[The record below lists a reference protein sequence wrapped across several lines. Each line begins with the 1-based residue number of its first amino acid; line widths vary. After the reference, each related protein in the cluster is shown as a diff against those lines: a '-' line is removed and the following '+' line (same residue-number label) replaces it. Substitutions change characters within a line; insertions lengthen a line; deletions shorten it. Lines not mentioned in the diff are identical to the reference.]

1 MKSRVYIS
9 RRCIVSIPVDSGGVG
24 TYPRARSTEPK
35 LSLSG
40 LAFHSRTLASSVER
54 MPVRFMVDAISFKD
68 HLTLILR
75 SIYISYLY
83 NVS

>member
-1 MKSRVYIS
+1 VPVYCYIWTALMKSRVYIS

-24 TYPRARSTEPK
+24 TYLRREARS
-35 LSLSG
+35 LSCPLP
-40 LAFHSRTLASSVER
+40 AWHSIV
-54 MPVRFMVDAISFKD
+54 VDAISFKD
-68 HLTLILR
+68 HSTLILR